1 MNTKPAM
8 CLCFPLL
15 FLTKVHLKC
24 ELCWKK
30 ILAVFLTKVL
40 VTSIK
45 ERPPNSSRGKPP
57 GKEQRHFKNEHK
69 PARIKERANH
79 ISNITNMKRSEIHIN
94 GHLSA
99 WKQHLLSIWK
109 SPGNGKSLR
118 KTLYHSIV
126 GNKPVILDEK
136 RQSFIYLKIKVTI
149 TIAPIIIILR
159 VYSKKLNRYLYNK
172 STRKNVY
179 CRMA

>member
-15 FLTKVHLKC
+15 FHTKAHLKC

-45 ERPPNSSRGKPP
+45 ERPPNSSRDKPQR
-57 GKEQRHFKNEHK
+57 KEQRHFKNEHK

-118 KTLYHSIV
+118 KTLYYLIV
-126 GNKPVILDEK
+126 GNKPVILDED
-136 RQSFIYLKIKVTI
+136 RQSFIYLKNQSEL
-149 TIAPIIIILR
+149 PSLQ
-159 VYSKKLNRYLYNK
+159 
-172 STRKNVY
+172 
-179 CRMA
+179 